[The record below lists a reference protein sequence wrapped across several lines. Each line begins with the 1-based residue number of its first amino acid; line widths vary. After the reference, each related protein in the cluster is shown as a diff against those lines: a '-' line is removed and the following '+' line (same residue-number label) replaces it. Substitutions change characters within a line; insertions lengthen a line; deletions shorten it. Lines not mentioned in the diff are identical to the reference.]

1 MENFYIFVKALDFI
15 EIHLCDDMTQDEI
28 AAHCRCSVS
37 TLQKIWK
44 FCTHQGIMHYIKR
57 RRLTLA
63 ARELQSGAPVLTTAV
78 RYGYGS
84 NAAFTRAI
92 GDEVIKACVRRID
105 AALKPDM
112 LAFRIGGDEFAVVTG
127 TDDITIAQQMEQAVT
142 AGNDEIVT
150 LGEDTAIAYLHSGIM
165 KFEDTE
171 GDFYERFEAA
181 VVRKM

>member
-1 MENFYIFVKALDFI
+1 MKVKFDLNELYDKLKDKKGTYIVCFDIKNLMPINNISRAL
-15 EIHLCDDMTQDEI
+15 
-28 AAHCRCSVS
+28 
-37 TLQKIWK
+37 
-44 FCTHQGIMHYIKR
+44 
-57 RRLTLA
+57 
-63 ARELQSGAPVLTTAV
+63 
-78 RYGYGS
+78 
-84 NAAFTRAI
+84 

-127 TDDITIAQQMEQAVT
+127 TDDNTIAQQMEHAVT